1 MTALLASATALA
13 ASLAA
18 YLAAR
23 WLHLRLGGPSLLHPA
38 LVSCLAL
45 GMALAALGIDHA
57 DYFAAAWPLHGALI
71 PMTVLLAVP
80 LWRERGLIARSLGPL
95 ALTLSLGSA
104 AGILFAAAPAS
115 LHDVPEA
122 LGLTLVTKSVTTAV
136 AVGITERIGGIPE
149 LAPIIVISTG
159 IVGACFGASLC
170 RRLGVTDD
178 RAVGLALG
186 IAAHAIGTARAF
198 QISQT
203 AGAFASLGLVL
214 NAILTSVV
222 IALVV
227 SLA

>member
-1 MTALLASATALA
+1 MTALLASAIALA

-18 YLAAR
+18 YLTAR
-23 WLHLRLGGPSLLHPA
+23 WIHLRLGSPSLLHPA

-45 GMALAALGIDHA
+45 GIALAALGIDHA
-57 DYFAAAWPLHGALI
+57 DYFAAAWPLHGALV

-80 LWRERGLIARSLGPL
+80 LWREHGLIARSVGPL
-95 ALTLSLGSA
+95 TLTLLLGSA
-104 AGILFAAAPAS
+104 AGILLAAALAIF
-115 LHDVPEA
+115 HDAPEA
-122 LGLTLVTKSVTTAV
+122 LGLTLVAKSVTTAV

-149 LAPIIVISTG
+149 LAPVIVISTG
-159 IVGACFGASLC
+159 IVGACLGPPLC
-170 RRLGVTDD
+170 RRLRVTDD

-203 AGAFASLGLVL
+203 AGVFASLGLVL
-214 NAILTSVV
+214 NAILTSVA

-227 SLA
+227 SLV